1 MARDYVGYLG
11 ITKSPSR
18 CADASPTFMDDL
30 PMLRQRLSS
39 IYILRL
45 GETQNARRVIYWKA
59 AAEST
64 AAVEQFNARLADKK
78 TIWFWP
84 TIGAAL
90 ISKYHWLIVACGS
103 CDTINHLDLTLKRRD
118 PNAPICVALDDV
130 RCPRCNGHGRNRIA
144 TLAR

>member
-1 MARDYVGYLG
+1 M
-11 ITKSPSR
+11 P
-18 CADASPTFMDDL
+18 
-30 PMLRQRLSS
+30 RQRLSS
-39 IYILRL
+39 IYVLRP
-45 GETQNARRVIYWKA
+45 GQTQNSRRVIYWKA
-59 AAEST
+59 AAELT

-78 TIWFWP
+78 TVWFWP

-90 ISKYHWLIVACGS
+90 ISRYHWLIVACGS